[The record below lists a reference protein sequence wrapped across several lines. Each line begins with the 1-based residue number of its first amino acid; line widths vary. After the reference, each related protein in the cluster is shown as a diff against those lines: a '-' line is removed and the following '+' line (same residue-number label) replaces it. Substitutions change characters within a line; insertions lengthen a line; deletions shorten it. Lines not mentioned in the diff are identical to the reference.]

1 MLAIALISYAASR
14 RQKTSADYFIAG
26 RSMPAWAV
34 AMTLMATIIGSGT
47 IVGLPGSTFQKGMIL
62 LLGNMTLPLVLIIV
76 AKFIVP
82 FYRNVV
88 GMSAY
93 EYIGQRFGLGGKFY
107 ASFGFLADRIFDL
120 GVTLV
125 TTALAVHVMTGWEL
139 SNVILGI
146 GLFTVVYT
154 MAGGMQ
160 AVVWT
165 SVVQGAIFVGAA
177 ILITARLIFA
187 TELGD
192 PGAVIGAAWEG
203 GRFSLGDFTLSAES
217 LTDPAQKTQ
226 WLLIVAYM
234 INWGRRY
241 ISDQH
246 MVQRYLIAKTDRE
259 ASRGALWN
267 ALMCVPVWTT
277 FMFIGACLWGY
288 YQLSGESGPDLADNA
303 VPYFILNHMPAGI
316 IGLILAAILAASMS
330 SISADLNSIATV
342 ATGDYLLHFLPNLPD
357 KAKLLSG
364 RFFVALAGAFAVG
377 TALLLIP
384 EKGLASIM
392 ERAVTIAAI
401 LSGGTLGFFL
411 LGFLT
416 RTATRTGA
424 YIGILAC
431 LAFTA
436 WGILTTGAD
445 QRILDLGFNFN
456 WNPILIGIFGHL
468 ILFFTGYLTSK
479 LFGGYRPENVD
490 QLTFRRSKAHA

>member
-1 MLAIALISYAASR
+1 MAAIALISLLASKR
-14 RQKTSADYFIAG
+14 PKTAADYFVAN

-47 IVGLPGSTFQKGMIL
+47 IVGLPASTYQKGMIL
-62 LLGNMTLPLVLIIV
+62 LLGNLTLPIVLIVV
-76 AKFIVP
+76 ARYIVP

-107 ASFGFLADRIFDL
+107 ASFGFLADRTFDL

-125 TTALAVHVMTGWEL
+125 TTALAVHVMTGWAL

-146 GLFTVVYT
+146 AAFTVIYT
-154 MAGGMQ
+154 MVGGMA

-165 SVVQGAIFVGAA
+165 SVAQGAIFIGAA
-177 ILITARLIFA
+177 VLITLRLFFA
-187 TELGD
+187 SEVGE

-203 GRFSLGDFTLSAES
+203 GKFALGDFSLSWAA
-217 LTDPAQKTQ
+217 LTDPAITTQ
-226 WLLIVAYM
+226 WLFILAYT

-241 ISDQH
+241 VADQH
-246 MVQRYLIAKTDRE
+246 MVQRYLIAKTDKE

-267 ALMCVPVWTT
+267 ALLCVPVWST
-277 FMFIGACLWGY
+277 FMFIGACIWGY
-288 YQLSGESGPDLADNA
+288 YQLSGVTAPEAADSI
-303 VPYFILNHMPAGI
+303 VPHFILHHMPAGV

-342 ATGDYLLHFLPNLPD
+342 ATNDYLLHFFPRLGD
-357 KAKLLSG
+357 RTRLLSG
-364 RFFVALAGAFAVG
+364 RFFVAFAGACAAG
-377 TALLLIP
+377 AALLLIP
-384 EKGLASIM
+384 DKGLASIM

-416 RTATRTGA
+416 RQATRSGCYA
-424 YIGILAC
+424 GIAAC
-431 LAFTA
+431 LLFTA
-436 WGILTTGAD
+436 WGILTTGGDA
-445 QRILDLGFNFN
+445 RIVDLGLNFT
-456 WNPILIGIFGHL
+456 WNPILIGILGHF
-468 ILFFTGYLTSK
+468 ILFGVGYAASLAY
-479 LFGGYRPENVD
+479 GGYRPENVE
-490 QLTFRRSKAHA
+490 QLTFRRKPALA